1 MSQPS
6 EKIDL
11 GSFYHIYNRGINSC
25 NLFMMEDDYRHL
37 LLLYEKYIDPIAEI
51 YSYVLLPNHIHLLV
65 RIKENV
71 RYKYSM
77 EEIKKVNTRNV
88 VRSIDADK
96 FGDAV
101 GLEINKWETV
111 SLPDGAEGPSALKEN
126 GDHSAL
132 KENDLSNPA
141 RSADAGRLD
150 TVRLPDATRHFSHF
164 FNAYAKYYNTRY
176 NRHGALF
183 ERPFK
188 RKRVDSNEYLKN
200 LLIYIHT
207 NPVHHGFVSNALE
220 YGWSS
225 YLDYLTG
232 TNPIYQRCMEDY
244 FGDINN
250 FRACHQSIDFDE
262 DIFD

>member
-1 MSQPS
+1 MSQPL
-6 EKIDL
+6 EKIDP

-25 NLFMMEDDYRHL
+25 NLFIMEDDYKHL

-51 YSYVLLPNHIHLLV
+51 YSYVLLPNHFHLLV

-71 RYKYSM
+71 KYRYSM
-77 EEIKKVNTRNV
+77 EEVIKTHAQNV
-88 VRSIDADK
+88 VRSSDVTISNADRSK
-96 FGDAV
+96 DAV

-126 GDHSAL
+126 
-132 KENDLSNPA
+132 DLSNPV

-164 FNAYAKYYNTRY
+164 FNAYAKYYITRY